1 MKPPRR
7 FGARTIATLLGI
19 RLAYRFGSRLAPAR
33 TVAHAARIFQT
44 PLPSSR
50 ERAAH
55 ASMTMSARTE
65 TVEVDGQAIA
75 TYVWGDP
82 STQPYVL
89 LVHGWSSM
97 GLRWENWA
105 SQLLANGWAAVAF
118 DQPGHG
124 RSGGDLCTL
133 PDFAR
138 TVSAIGRHY
147 GDAEA
152 VIAHSLG
159 GAAVTLALDD
169 GWTAKRAVLIA
180 PAADPQAATRRFARF
195 VRLGEHLR
203 PSMHEVLAQR
213 TGVLIDDLHIRH
225 HAPKRSQPVLIVH
238 DAYDRDVPVEEGEM
252 YVRLWPG
259 AALTKTRRLG
269 HRRIVDDPGV
279 MAAALAFVSGPSPS
293 AAVHQSPPPPP
304 Q

>member
-50 ERAAH
+50 TRSAYALT
-55 ASMTMSARTE
+55 TMSARKE
-65 TVEVDGQAIA
+65 TVDVDGQSIA
-75 TYVWGDP
+75 AYVWGDP

-105 SQLLANGWAAVAF
+105 PQLLAKGWAAVAF

-124 RSGGDLCTL
+124 QSGGSLCTL

-138 TVSAIGRHY
+138 TVSAVGRHY
-147 GDAEA
+147 GDAHG

-159 GAAVTLALDD
+159 GAAVALALDD
-169 GWTAKRAVLIA
+169 GWTAKRVVLIA

-203 PSMHEVLAQR
+203 PSLHDVLAQR
-213 TGVLIDDLHIRH
+213 TGVHIDDLHIRH
-225 HAPKRSQPVLIVH
+225 HAPKRTQPALIVH
-238 DAYDRDVPVEEGEM
+238 DTFDRDVPVGEGEL
-252 YVRLWPG
+252 YADLWPG
-259 AALTKTRRLG
+259 ATLLKTHRLG
-269 HRRIVDDPGV
+269 HRRIVDDPAV
-279 MAAALAFVSGPSPS
+279 MAAALAFLWDMSVPTFG
-293 AAVHQSPPPPP
+293 
-304 Q
+304 

>member
-19 RLAYRFGSRLAPAR
+19 RVAYRLGGRLFPKR
-33 TVAHAARIFQT
+33 TVVHAARVFQT

-50 ERAAH
+50 ERATSAL
-55 ASMTMSARTE
+55 AAMSARRE
-65 TVEVDGQAIA
+65 TVEVDGIPIA

-82 STQPYVL
+82 SAQPYVL

-105 SQLLANGWAAVAF
+105 ARLLARGWAAVAF

-124 RSGGDLCTL
+124 HSGGMLCTL

-138 TVSAIGRHY
+138 TVGAIGRHY
-147 GDAEA
+147 GGAEG
-152 VIAHSLG
+152 VVAHSLG

-169 GWTAKRAVLIA
+169 GWTAKRVVLIA

-203 PSMHEVLAQR
+203 PALHDVLAER

-225 HAPKRSQPVLIVH
+225 HAPKRTQPLLVVH
-238 DAYDRDVPVEEGEM
+238 DVSDRDVPVGEGEL
-252 YVRLWPG
+252 YASLWPG
-259 AALTKTRRLG
+259 AKLLRTERLG
-269 HRRIVDDPGV
+269 HRRVVDDETV
-279 MAAALAFVSGPSPS
+279 VAASLAFLSD
-293 AAVHQSPPPPP
+293 
-304 Q
+304 